1 MRTKV
6 FVREFP
12 TVHLAIGVLGNIIFF
27 VGSVLFLW
35 HSVEVLAIWL
45 FIVGSFGMMLGAIGQ
60 AIYIHERHRLNG
72 APGRPVAHEVTAPRS

>member
-1 MRTKV
+1 MTPRT

-12 TVHLAIGVLGNIIFF
+12 AVHLAIGVFGNIIFF

-35 HSVEVLAIWL
+35 AAVELVAIWL

-60 AIYIHERHRLNG
+60 AVYIHERHRLNG
-72 APGRPVAHEVTAPRS
+72 PPGRPREDRKAVVR